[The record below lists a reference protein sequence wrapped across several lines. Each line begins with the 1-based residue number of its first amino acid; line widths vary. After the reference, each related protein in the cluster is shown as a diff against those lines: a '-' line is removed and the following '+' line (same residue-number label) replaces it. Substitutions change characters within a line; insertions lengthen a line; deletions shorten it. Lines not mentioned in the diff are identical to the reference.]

1 MKLAD
6 PFVAASVLDCVADG
20 VFTVDADWRITSF
33 NQAAEEITGLK
44 RDDVLGRPCREVFQ
58 SSICESGCGLRRA
71 IENQQS
77 VLMRAIYITNGEGER
92 VPVSISAGVLRDLE
106 GNVIGGVE
114 TFRDLSL
121 VQVAHD
127 PPARASAG
135 LAGIVGQSP
144 AMQRVFDLLP
154 VVAESDSTV
163 LIEGDSGTGKELIAR
178 AVHELSCRRK
188 RPMVAVNCGAIPDTL
203 LESELFGHKAGAF
216 TDARRDKPGR
226 FALADGGTLF
236 LDEIGE
242 VSPALQVR
250 LLRVLQERVYEPLGG
265 TESVAVDVRIIAAT
279 NRNLHEL
286 VDHGVFRR
294 DLYYRVNVVRIQV
307 PPLRDRREDIPAL
320 IDHFLSGFNTRRTAH
335 IEGVAPEVMRVLMA
349 YEFPGNVRELQNI
362 LEHSSVLCGGGVI
375 RCEHLPPELGGA
387 KTLPSVGHEPV
398 KVLRRNLI
406 QSALDRHG
414 GNRRAAAADLGI
426 HVTTLWRQ
434 ARKLGIELPEQ
445 DGRSQ
450 PRT

>member
-1 MKLAD
+1 MNPAD
-6 PFVAASVLDCVADG
+6 PLIAASVLDCVADG

-33 NQAAEEITGLK
+33 NQAAEEITGLS

-58 SSICESGCGLRRA
+58 ASICESGCGLKRA
-71 IENQQS
+71 IDNDKS
-77 VLMRAIYITNGEGER
+77 VLMRAIYITNGDGER
-92 VPVSISAGVLRDLE
+92 VPVSISAAVLRDLD
-106 GNVIGGVE
+106 GQVIGGVE

-127 PPARASAG
+127 EPVRASAG
-135 LAGIVGQSP
+135 LGGIVGHSP

-265 TESVAVDVRIIAAT
+265 TESVPVDVRIIAAT
-279 NRNLHEL
+279 NRNLREL
-286 VDHGVFRR
+286 VDRGVFRR

-320 IDHFLSGFNTRRTAH
+320 IDHFLAGYNERRTAH
-335 IEGVAPEVMRVLMA
+335 IEGVAPEVMRLMMV
-349 YEFPGNVRELQNI
+349 YDFPGNVRELQNV
-362 LEHSSVLCGGGVI
+362 LEHASVLCGGGVI
-375 RCEHLPPELGGA
+375 RREHLPPELGGRDA
-387 KTLPSVGHEPV
+387 PDTVGDEPV
-398 KVLRRNLI
+398 MVLQRNLI
-406 QSALDRHG
+406 QSALDRHA
-414 GNRRAAAADLGI
+414 GNRRAAARDLGI

-445 DGRSQ
+445 DGRSHH
-450 PRT
+450 RH